1 MLKVGLTGGIGSGK
15 STVAK
20 VFEVLGIPVYYSDEA
35 SKRLMNT
42 DNDLKHAILETFGP
56 DTYVDGK
63 LNRAYLAAIVFSD
76 KEKLSR
82 LNALVHPATILDGE
96 RWMAQQKG
104 PYAIKESS
112 LLFEAGMQGQFDK
125 IIGVSAPDPLRTKRV
140 MERDG
145 ITAEEV
151 RKRMRNQ
158 IQVSIKMLLCD
169 VVILNDNLHPLI
181 PQVLALDKMFRE
193 SH

>member
-1 MLKVGLTGGIGSGK
+1 
-15 STVAK
+15 
-20 VFEVLGIPVYYSDEA
+20 
-35 SKRLMNT
+35 
-42 DNDLKHAILETFGP
+42 
-56 DTYVDGK
+56 
-63 LNRAYLAAIVFSD
+63 
-76 KEKLSR
+76 
-82 LNALVHPATILDGE
+82 
-96 RWMAQQKG
+96 MAQQKG